1 MNIMCIFSVRRF
13 LVWVLPS
20 LWLSLGLVP
29 ETASFMLA
37 LSSIGSVQ
45 AEEGTMKEAAS
56 LALPSTLHL
65 SGFGTLGLARSS
77 SPNAEY
83 IRDLSQTSGL
93 KSGNWSGITDSVLG
107 LQLNWQARSDVELVG
122 QIVSKLDYERS
133 FKPELMWAFA
143 KWEPDPRMSFRAGR
157 IGADFMM
164 NADSRL
170 VGYSYLP
177 VRPSSDFFGPLF
189 FSRFDGV
196 DASMATP
203 LAEGIIRGKLFA
215 GRMPEKTAGGPG
227 VWDSSGSPL
236 WGGVLDYQIGPWLVR
251 ANFTRIRFTHDPND
265 YGMGDFLRQAGQALN
280 LAQPFAAAQ
289 TMITKDK
296 ATHYLALGLVYDEGP
311 LLLQGMWNSIHHE
324 TGLFEDSH
332 AAYILGGYRI
342 NAWTP
347 YVGASFWKSHAMRYD
362 TGLPNIPLLAPL
374 IAGYQSY
381 TQNLHENQYT
391 WTLGTRWDFS
401 RNQAFKLQWDAVR
414 GKPNSRFPYARI
426 DGNWNGKTDVLSI
439 TYDFVF

>member
-1 MNIMCIFSVRRF
+1 MNIMCIFPVRQRLTSMLSMMF
-13 LVWVLPS
+13 LLGLIMLTLLSIEDARADDEAMSEVPSSSLPS
-20 LWLSLGLVP
+20 NV
-29 ETASFMLA
+29 TF
-37 LSSIGSVQ
+37 
-45 AEEGTMKEAAS
+45 
-56 LALPSTLHL
+56 

-77 SPNAEY
+77 SPNAEF

-93 KSGNWSGITDSVLG
+93 KSGNWSGITDSILG
-107 LQLNWQARSDVELVG
+107 LQLNWQVHPDVELVG
-122 QIVSKLDYERS
+122 QVVSKLDYEHS
-133 FKPELMWAFA
+133 FKPEVMWAFA
-143 KWEPDPRMSFRAGR
+143 KWEPDPRMAFRLGR

-177 VRPSSDFFGPLF
+177 VRPSPDFFSPLF
-189 FSRFDGV
+189 FSRLDGV

-203 LAEGIIRGKLFA
+203 IAEGIVRGKLFA
-215 GRMPEKTAGGPG
+215 GKMPEKTAGGPG

-236 WGGVLDYQIGPWLVR
+236 WGAVLDYQTGPWLVR
-251 ANFTRIRFTHDPND
+251 ANFARIRFSHDPND
-265 YGMGDFLRQAGQALN
+265 YGMRDLLRQAGQVLN
-280 LAQPFAAAQ
+280 LSQPVAAAQ
-289 TMITKDK
+289 TMVTKDK
-296 ATHYLALGLVYDEGP
+296 ASNYISLGLVYDEGP

-324 TGLFEDSH
+324 SKLFEDSH
-332 AAYILGGYRI
+332 AAYVLGGYRI
-342 NAWTP
+342 KALTP
-347 YVGASFWKSHAMRYD
+347 YVGASFWKSHAVQYD

-374 IAGYQSY
+374 IAGYQTY
-381 TQNLHENQYT
+381 TQNLHEDQHT

-401 RNQAFKLQWDAVR
+401 RNQALKLQWDAVR